1 VYVRLHATN
10 VATITPTTATYH
22 TGGWYTVTTKERI
35 NRWMPD
41 GFKVASEK
49 GIWHVWQYPG
59 WRKVS
64 RFYDDIQ
71 LVDQRDGTTN
81 VHVPRLDDP
90 DEPLR
95 KSLDGY
101 VKLYTDERIAEL
113 MVYAQATG
121 ALGDCMFCSMIDP
134 EGRNPDHLLD
144 HIAEGY
150 TMTHLAHNAVK
161 AAGYKPDIY
170 LGTFLPNYYKPGQA
184 HFYGD
189 TVRRSI
195 RKYLKAR
202 VLNRGLSLPD
212 LEESYA

>member
-1 VYVRLHATN
+1 
-10 VATITPTTATYH
+10 
-22 TGGWYTVTTKERI
+22 
-35 NRWMPD
+35 
-41 GFKVASEK
+41 
-49 GIWHVWQYPG
+49 
-59 WRKVS
+59 VS

-95 KSLDGY
+95 KALERY

-113 MVYAQATG
+113 VKQAVESGTN
-121 ALGDCMFCSMIDP
+121 GDCLFCQMAVPYEP
-134 EGRNPDHLLD
+134 EGGDHLLY
-144 HIAEGY
+144 HIAEDY